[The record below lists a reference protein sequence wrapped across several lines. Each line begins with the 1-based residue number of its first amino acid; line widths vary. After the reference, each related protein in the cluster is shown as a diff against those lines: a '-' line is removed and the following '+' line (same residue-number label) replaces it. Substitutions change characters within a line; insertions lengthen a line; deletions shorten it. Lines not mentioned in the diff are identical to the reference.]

1 MAANR
6 AVKSRIIAQA
16 EFCGKQASGATFH
29 AIIRFKSGNVNTNR
43 SRVRRRSFPPTR
55 PVKVRILYFI
65 FYHQHQAAVHRAVQP
80 QRCSLFPLALYFFY
94 SLPFSLWGFIVYLL
108 LFAPPFSISVPRS
121 PNPTLQGPLTNKS
134 WVAANE
140 CHRRANKVITRN
152 GPLRPPRTN
161 SAICCSY

>member
-29 AIIRFKSGNVNTNR
+29 AIIRFKSGNVNTDR

-65 FYHQHQAAVHRAVQP
+65 FYHQHQAAVHPAVQP
-80 QRCSLFPLALYFFY
+80 HRCSLFSLALYSFLFSTFFPSEVLSCTFCFSRRLSP
-94 SLPFSLWGFIVYLL
+94 SLSL
-108 LFAPPFSISVPRS
+108 
-121 PNPTLQGPLTNKS
+121 GPLIQPYRGLS
-134 WVAANE
+134 P
-140 CHRRANKVITRN
+140 ISL
-152 GPLRPPRTN
+152 GLPPMNVTGVP
-161 SAICCSY
+161 IK

>member
-1 MAANR
+1 MELTNINYHPSFWEKNEKQSFALYLNAGSQSVAANR

-65 FYHQHQAAVHRAVQP
+65 FYHQHQAAVHPPVQP
-80 QRCSLFPLALYFFY
+80 HRCSLFSLALYFFFILY
-94 SLPFSLWGFIVYLL
+94 LFSL
-108 LFAPPFSISVPRS
+108 
-121 PNPTLQGPLTNKS
+121 
-134 WVAANE
+134 
-140 CHRRANKVITRN
+140 
-152 GPLRPPRTN
+152 
-161 SAICCSY
+161 